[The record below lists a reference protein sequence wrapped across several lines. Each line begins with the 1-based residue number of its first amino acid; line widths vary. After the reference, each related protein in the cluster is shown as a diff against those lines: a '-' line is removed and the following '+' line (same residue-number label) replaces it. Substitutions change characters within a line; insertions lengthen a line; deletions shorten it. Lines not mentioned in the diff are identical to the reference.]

1 MTARIIVE
9 NIIEESLRRLAV
21 RPRGAWKVRPSGIH
35 RCGRAQ
41 VLASRLDPEET
52 FELNPKTALAFAVG
66 TAIHEIIQGQLPE
79 VPAEEAWDSGTMTG
93 HSDLRIIRDGASYV
107 LADIKT
113 INVEGYIEVAKKG
126 PKPEHVAQANW
137 YAVQAGCP
145 YGAIVYVNKNGTIPA
160 GMKADKD
167 LNPTFQVLPFD
178 VDPALAAEMDE
189 KAQFILD
196 HVKAGTLP
204 RYEQVIECRW
214 CDHKAA
220 CQAALVTEAKA
231 SAHEWRHINSKVVG
245 TTFRAGGF
253 NWSEVLTAGSAL
265 VLEWDKDNP
274 HGPRRA
280 DGTAA
285 AVKVI
290 AEGHHIGFLPAT
302 GSPTAEIVSDHL
314 AAGGTV
320 SCRVTEITGGG
331 PGKNHGLNIEIELHG
346 SDL

>member
-1 MTARIIVE
+1 MIREHVE
-9 NIIEESLRRLAV
+9 EIMGEVLRRLSQ
-21 RPRGAWKVRPSGIH
+21 RPRGEFRVRPSGIH
-35 RCGRAQ
+35 KCARAQ
-41 VLASRLDPEET
+41 VLASRLDPDEVI
-52 FELNPKTALAFAVG
+52 ELSPKTALAFAVG
-66 TAIHEIIQGQLPE
+66 TAIHEIVQGEIPE
-79 VPAEEAWDSGTMTG
+79 VPAEEEWNSGVMVG
-93 HSDLRIIRDGASYV
+93 HSDLRILRKGESFI

-126 PKPEHVAQANW
+126 PKPEHVDQATW

-145 YGAIVYVNKNGTIPA
+145 YGAIIYINKNGTIPA
-160 GMKADKD
+160 PLRKD
-167 LNPTFQVLPFD
+167 LEVDPTFQVHEFNVNP
-178 VDPALAAEMDE
+178 LAAERMDD
-189 KAQFILD
+189 KARDILD

-204 RYEQVIECRW
+204 RYEQVTECRW

-220 CQAALVTEAKA
+220 CQSALVTEAKA

-245 TTFRAGGF
+245 TTFRTVDFSAL
-253 NWSEVLTAGSAL
+253 EVGTAL

-285 AVKVI
+285 AVKVLYNQV
-290 AEGHHIGFLPAT
+290 HLGFLPAT

-314 AAGGTV
+314 AAGGTA
-320 SCRVTEITGGG
+320 SCRVSEVTGGG
-331 PGKNHGLNIEIELHG
+331 PGKNHGINVEIELHG

>member
-1 MTARIIVE
+1 MTARVIVE
-9 NIIEESLRRLAV
+9 NVMEEALRRLAV
-21 RPRGAWKVRPSGIH
+21 RPRGEWKVRPSGIH
-35 RCGRAQ
+35 RCARAQ
-41 VLASRLDPEET
+41 VLASKLDPEET

-66 TAIHEIIQGQLPE
+66 TAIHEIIQGKLPE
-79 VPAEEAWDSGTMTG
+79 VPAEEQWNSGAMTG
-93 HSDLRIIRDGASYV
+93 HSDLRIIRGVESLV

-113 INVEGYIEVAKKG
+113 CNVEAYLEVAKKG

-145 YGAIVYVNKNGTIPA
+145 FGAIVYVNKNGTIPA
-160 GMKADKD
+160 GLKADKD
-167 LNPTFQVLPFD
+167 LNPTYQVHPFD
-178 VDPALAAEMDE
+178 VDPALAAEMDD
-189 KAQFILD
+189 KARGILD

-204 RYEQVIECRW
+204 RYEQVLECRW
-214 CDHKAA
+214 CDHRAA
-220 CQAALVTEAKA
+220 CQAALVADAK
-231 SAHEWRHINSKVVG
+231 SGDREWRHINSKVVG

-253 NWSEVLTAGSAL
+253 NWSEVLTAGSPL

-274 HGPRRA
+274 HGPRRT

-314 AAGGTV
+314 AGGGTV
-320 SCRVTEITGGG
+320 SCRVTELTGGG